1 MIDNDWTASQSLNL
15 SEDLL
20 VVVSEAVRAEVRT
33 FTHATARKAALNK
46 MGAGMGDSLDAW
58 FAREILVHE
67 ASLVQYLMRTWPTKE
82 DEIHDLRQET
92 YTRVYEAAAIERP
105 RCAKS
110 FLFATAQR
118 LLAQRMARCQ
128 GGSFEVGRDLD
139 DRNVL
144 IDGISQ
150 EQPAGADED
159 LRSLAQALCI
169 LPPQCRQVVWMRRV
183 EQKSQKEIAACLGIS
198 EATVKK
204 HVANAMRRLADALF
218 GCQFSEKPKAETVK
232 SVRDDHDARQ
242 LTS

>member
-1 MIDNDWTASQSLNL
+1 
-15 SEDLL
+15 
-20 VVVSEAVRAEVRT
+20 
-33 FTHATARKAALNK
+33 
-46 MGAGMGDSLDAW
+46 MGDSLDAW

-67 ASLVQYLMRTWPTKE
+67 APLVQYLKRTWPTKE

-105 RCAKS
+105 GCAKS
-110 FLFATAQR
+110 FLFATARR
-118 LLAQRMARCQ
+118 LLADRMAGRRVVP
-128 GGSFEVGRDLD
+128 FEVGRDLG

-144 IDGISQ
+144 ID
-150 EQPAGADED
+150 EQQPVGADED
-159 LRSLAQALCI
+159 LRTLVQALSI

-232 SVRDDHDARQ
+232 SVSDDHDAQQ